1 MGVVKV
7 HRGAT
12 RKEHKGTLGIDEH
25 QLDDAMF
32 SWMLTFVNF
41 SQAVHFIFVTS
52 MISINL
58 PLP

>member
-1 MGVVKV
+1 M
-7 HRGAT
+7 HRGVT
-12 RKEHKGTLGIDEH
+12 RKEHKGPLGIDEH

-32 SWMLTFVNF
+32 SWTLTFVNF

-58 PLP
+58 LLP